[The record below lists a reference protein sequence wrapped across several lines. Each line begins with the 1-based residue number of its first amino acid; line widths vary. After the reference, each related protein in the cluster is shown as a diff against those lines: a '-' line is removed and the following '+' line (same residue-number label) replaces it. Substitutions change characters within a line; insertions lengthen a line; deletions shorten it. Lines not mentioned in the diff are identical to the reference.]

1 MHDGRDALGHD
12 HERGVGNV
20 FGKLL
25 AQARVC
31 FVVEGAKRVI
41 EHHDLGLFG
50 QRAGNGQ
57 ALALTTRNIGAA
69 LADGGVVAA
78 LALGDKV
85 LGLGDAC
92 RLAHIIIAHHVTGKL
107 EVALDGAR
115 EQATLLRDVT
125 NAVAQLGKG
134 HVAHVDAVERNAA
147 ARDVVQARNQLHE
160 RGLARTR

>member
-1 MHDGRDALGHD
+1 MAVVEHDDLVGVHDGRDALGHD

-50 QRAGNGQ
+50 QGAGDGQ
-57 ALALTTRNIGAA
+57 TLALTARNIGAA
-69 LADGGVVAA
+69 LADGGVVTA
-78 LALGDKV
+78 LTLGDKV
-85 LGLGDAC
+85 LGLGDVC
-92 RLAHIIIAHHVTGKL
+92 RLAHVVIAHHVAGKL

-115 EQATLLRDVT
+115 EQASLLRDI
-125 NAVAQLGKG
+125 A
-134 HVAHVDAVERNAA
+134 NAA
-147 ARDVVQARNQLHE
+147 A
-160 RGLARTR
+160 

>member
-12 HERGVGNV
+12 HERGIGNI
-20 FGKLL
+20 FGELF
-25 AQARVC
+25 AQASVGL
-31 FVVEGAKRVI
+31 VVEGAKRVI

-50 QRAGNGQ
+50 QGAGDGQ
-57 ALALTTRNIGAA
+57 TLALTARDIGAA

-85 LGLGDAC
+85 LRLGDA
-92 RLAHIIIAHHVTGKL
+92 RGLVHVIIAHHVSGKL

-115 EQATLLRDVT
+115 EQTPLLRDVT
-125 NAVAQLGKG
+125 NAAAKLGKG

-147 ARDVVQARNQLHE
+147 TRDVVQARN
-160 RGLARTR
+160 